1 MRRICAY
8 IAMCHYELRAFSEA
22 RMATPVVSLHR
33 LLLIVVSLLGLFGFS
48 LASVQAEDRE
58 VRVEP
63 KQAAR
68 RVALVIGNGAYVH
81 VGHLVNPINDATAM
95 AKLFNDAGFATVE
108 AKTDL

>member
-1 MRRICAY
+1 
-8 IAMCHYELRAFSEA
+8 
-22 RMATPVVSLHR
+22 MATPVVSLHR

-63 KQAAR
+63 RQAAR

-81 VGHLVNPINDATAM
+81 VGHLVNPINKQRRWLSFSTM
-95 AKLFNDAGFATVE
+95 L
-108 AKTDL
+108 DLQRSRRRPI